1 MSQQPEALRLAGR
14 TCKTCK
20 HFDGL
25 HAWQVDFGYCNIILP
40 PCLHIGLVDNTVH
53 KNSKCDL
60 HTATK
65 AEGEQE

>member
-1 MSQQPEALRLAGR
+1 MSEQNALQLAGR

-20 HFDGL
+20 HFDGI
-25 HAWQVDFGYCNIILP
+25 HAFQVHFGYCNITLP
-40 PCLHIGLVDNTVH
+40 PWLQIELVDNTVH